1 MRHIFFIIVLL
12 VTVVFKDG
20 HQEEYEK
27 CWLNTNGTI
36 TPLIVTCGKNKEFL
50 GMYRDFKYIPLFD
63 IDELVES

>member
-27 CWLNTNGTI
+27 CWLNTNGNI
-36 TPLIVTCGKNKEFL
+36 NPLIVTCGKNRKF
-50 GMYRDFKYIPLFD
+50 GTYRDFKYIPLFD
-63 IDELVES
+63 IEELVES